1 VRCNDQEGVIL
12 PGSAPSGMGVN
23 SARRSIADLGVEQ
36 VAAIYKKV
44 PEPELAAELFCAVL
58 AQP

>member
-1 VRCNDQEGVIL
+1 VIL

-23 SARRSIADLGVEQ
+23 SARHSIADLGVEQ